1 MYTLGTAFLRHCMD
15 VMGVCVCVCVCVCE
29 RYMLKIWYLLQ
40 IFNKRI
46 VKTNQGN
53 NMITY

>member
-1 MYTLGTAFLRHCMD
+1 MYTLGTVFLRHCMD
-15 VMGVCVCVCVCVCE
+15 VTGVCVCVCVCVCE